1 LLKKAGRI
9 AARRNK
15 ASQGRAAGRPGRIG
29 LIRRGGSLRADAL
42 TLTTQRV
49 PDKAAPEAKMAEAR
63 MAEARTAA
71 PLAPERVYF
80 RFIRLHQRLVSEMG
94 RTLKA
99 TGLSIPQF
107 DVLSTLT
114 EQQGLSQSDLAA
126 RLYVTKGNV
135 SGLIDRLV
143 EGGLVERRAAP
154 GDRRS
159 HAVYLT
165 LEGRRVAED
174 GIRLQ
179 KAFVAETL
187 GRLGP
192 AELKLLDGILT
203 QWRDAVRTRV
213 GRR

>member
-1 LLKKAGRI
+1 M
-9 AARRNK
+9 
-15 ASQGRAAGRPGRIG
+15 SEPM
-29 LIRRGGSLRADAL
+29 
-42 TLTTQRV
+42 T
-49 PDKAAPEAKMAEAR
+49 
-63 MAEARTAA
+63 
-71 PLAPERVYF
+71 PERIYF
-80 RFIRLHQRLVSEMG
+80 RFIRLHQRVFSEMG
-94 RTLKA
+94 QTLKP

-143 EGGLVERRAAP
+143 EAGLVERRSAP

-159 HAVYLT
+159 NAVFLT
-165 LEGRRVAED
+165 PEGRKAAEE

-179 KAFVAETL
+179 RAFVTETL
-187 GRLGP
+187 GKIDP
-192 AELKLLDGILT
+192 SNLKLLDGILT
-203 QWRDAVRTRV
+203 QWRDAVRARA